1 MKFHKVHIN
10 PLHASAAMS
19 GTPCKKSG
27 SASTTPVQRPPRPR
41 NSSMPRFPGLAE
53 QQPTHSRSQQP
64 AHHPHHSLCA
74 PRAPPTTV
82 NKLLLPTNAY
92 LAGPLAPLIVTL
104 NNTPNC
110 TKSTSLFIGMVLYY
124 MVWYNIGLNFIAW

>member
-1 MKFHKVHIN
+1 MVLPALLEDSSFGDGEAVDQKSEC
-10 PLHASAAMS
+10 ASQCSFTSYQSSMS
-19 GTPCKKSG
+19 HNSLY
-27 SASTTPVQRPPRPR
+27 SASGGKCGRDVDSDG
-41 NSSMPRFPGLAE
+41 N
-53 QQPTHSRSQQP
+53 
-64 AHHPHHSLCA
+64 
-74 PRAPPTTV
+74 V
-82 NKLLLPTNAY
+82 